1 MAGNLIMNKFLARL
15 EMSREVRRAFSI
27 ARDGI
32 DGGHDE
38 AEVAASIV
46 ERALDD
52 KWPGY
57 SACCREAYV
66 KSAKYRVYLKMAYPS
81 ASDSSIDQAAID
93 IAWTDSRTVDQEMH
107 EQNLKNARKS
117 IEKMIAESKR
127 GDNPLFWIRR

>member
-1 MAGNLIMNKFLARL
+1 MNKFLARL

-32 DGGHDE
+32 NGGRDE

-46 ERALDD
+46 GRALDD

-57 SACCREAYV
+57 SACCREAHV
-66 KSAKYRVYLKMAYPS
+66 KSAKYRVYLKMEYPN
-81 ASDSSIDQAAID
+81 ASDNSIDQAASD
-93 IAWTDSRTVDQEMH
+93 IAWADSRTVGQEMH

-127 GDNPLFWIRR
+127 GDDPLFWIRR